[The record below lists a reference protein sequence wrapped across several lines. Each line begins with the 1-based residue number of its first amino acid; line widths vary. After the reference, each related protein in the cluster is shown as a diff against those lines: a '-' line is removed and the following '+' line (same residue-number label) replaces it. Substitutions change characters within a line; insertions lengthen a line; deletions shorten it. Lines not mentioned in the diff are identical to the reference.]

1 MSRDVTEHARLAELP
16 FLPEL
21 RLYQAGP
28 GVGLWTHNG
37 GVYSSDSPPPFWA
50 FAWAGGQGLARYV
63 LDHPDLVAG
72 RRVLDLAA
80 GSGLIAVAAARA
92 GAATVTATDV
102 DDDALAAIRLNAEAN
117 GVPVGTARLDLLD
130 PAAHTAADEYDVVL
144 AGDLF
149 YTEALAGRAR
159 AFLRRAARAGALV
172 LVGDARRGF
181 LPERLFERIEVYDVP
196 VPRALEETRRKQ
208 AMVYHLKESLR

>member
-1 MSRDVTEHARLAELP
+1 MSHNVTAHASLAGLP

-21 RLYQAGP
+21 RLYQAGAE
-28 GVGLWTHNG
+28 VGLWTHSG
-37 GVYSSDSPPPFWA
+37 GAYASDRPPPFWA

-92 GAATVTATDV
+92 GAAQVTATDV
-102 DDDALAAIRLNAEAN
+102 DDDALDAIRLNAEAN
-117 GVPVGTARLDLLD
+117 GVAVGTARLDLLD
-130 PAAHTAADEYDVVL
+130 PAAHAAADEHDVVL
-144 AGDLF
+144 AGDVF

-172 LVGDARRGF
+172 LVGDARRGY
-181 LPERLFERIEVYDVP
+181 LPERLFTEVAAYDVP
-196 VPRALEETRRKQ
+196 VPRALEETRRKR
-208 AMVYHLKESLR
+208 AMVYRLT

>member
-1 MSRDVTEHARLAELP
+1 MSQKVTAHARLADLP

-28 GVGLWTHNG
+28 GVGLWSHSG
-37 GVYSSDSPPPFWA
+37 GEYSSDSPPPFWA

-80 GSGLIAVAAARA
+80 GSGLVAVAAARA
-92 GAATVTATDV
+92 GAAAATAVDV
-102 DDDALAAIRLNAEAN
+102 DPDALDAARLNAAAN
-117 GVPVGTARLDLLD
+117 DVTIGVARLDLLD
-130 PAAHTAADEYDVVL
+130 PDAHAAADAYDVVL

-149 YTEALAGRAR
+149 YTEAVAGRAR
-159 AFLRRAARAGALV
+159 AFLRRAARSGALV

-181 LPERLFERIEVYDVP
+181 LPERLFQEIAAYEVP
-196 VPRALEETRRKQ
+196 VPPAIEESRLRR
-208 AMVYHLKESLR
+208 AMVYRLEVLN

>member
-1 MSRDVTEHARLAELP
+1 MSPDITALARLAGLP

-21 RLYQAGP
+21 RLHQAAP
-28 GVGLWTHNG
+28 EVGLWTHQDG
-37 GVYSSDSPPPFWA
+37 TYSSDRPPPFWA

-63 LDHPDLVAG
+63 LDHPELVAG

-92 GAATVTATDV
+92 GAAAVTATDV
-102 DDDALAAIRLNAEAN
+102 DDDALTAIRLNAEAN
-117 GVPVGTARLDLLD
+117 GVTVEAAHLDLLD
-130 PAAHTAADEYDVVL
+130 PAAHAVADDFDVVL

-159 AFLRRAARAGALV
+159 AFLRRAQRAGALV
-172 LVGDARRGF
+172 LVGDARRGY
-181 LPERLFERIEVYDVP
+181 LPERLFTRIATYDVP
-196 VPRALEETRRKQ
+196 VSRALEETRRKQ
-208 AMVYHLKESLR
+208 AMVYRLAESLR